1 MNSRSN
7 MVQKILDKNSSLTE
21 LDDFLS
27 QELMD
32 AGYSSVD
39 VIKTPVGTSLNIFVN
54 KPGLVIGRRGSRIQ
68 N

>member
-39 VIKTPVGTSLNIFVN
+39 VIKTPVGTS
-54 KPGLVIGRRGSRIQ
+54 
-68 N
+68 